1 MKVRQAY
8 ERAMAL
14 INERDSGGAYHS
26 DVRDFENNTPEFV
39 NTAVTLLWLDD
50 CVIREVSVR
59 DISWDFQP
67 VTSMEDTV
75 PLHDALASGVLPF
88 LLASL
93 LLLEE
98 DHTRAEYFYRL
109 YTDAKLRIMS
119 AFATARRGSVKNV
132 Y

>member
-14 INERDSGGAYHS
+14 INERDSGGEYHS
-26 DVRDFENNTPEFV
+26 DVMDFEKNTPELV

-50 CVIREVSVR
+50 CVIREVPVR
-59 DISWDFQP
+59 DISWSFQP
-67 VTSMEDTV
+67 VADMEDTI

-93 LLLEE
+93 LILEE
-98 DHTRAEYFYRL
+98 DHSRAEYFYGL
-109 YTDAKLRIMS
+109 YTNARGRIMS
-119 AFATARRGSVKNV
+119 AFATAHRGSVKNV

>member
-8 ERAMAL
+8 ERALAL

-26 DVRDFENNTPEFV
+26 DTVDFENNAPELV

-50 CVIREVSVR
+50 CVIREVPVR
-59 DISWDFQP
+59 DISWNFQP
-67 VTSMEDTV
+67 VSSMDDTI

-88 LLASL
+88 ILASL
-93 LLLEE
+93 LILEE
-98 DHTRAEYFYRL
+98 DHTRSEYFYGL
-109 YTDAKLRIMS
+109 YADARSRVMS
-119 AFATARRGSVKNV
+119 AFGTARRGSVKNV